1 MLNFLVFV
9 FSIWC
14 LIKNFSYSIYEYKE
28 NKNVAGA
35 ICVALLNILSFT
47 LLVIMLWWK
56 GTGFFHQNFNK
67 RDRRY
72 SSKKS
77 KGTS

>member
-14 LIKNFSYSIYEYKE
+14 LIKNFSYAIYEYKE

-35 ICVALLNILSFT
+35 ICVTLLNVLSFT
-47 LLVIMLWWK
+47 LLVIML
-56 GTGFFHQNFNK
+56 
-67 RDRRY
+67 
-72 SSKKS
+72 
-77 KGTS
+77 